1 MSKKDLGEMAIKKH
15 LHDVSFK
22 CLKYILL
29 QITYT
34 KYISDV
40 LSLPV
45 NRLWLLN
52 IAHKMLT
59 SWWHLEDLLLQYLKR
74 SSDRQIGLDILDV
87 SALSLICVAYEEN
100 FQDI

>member
-1 MSKKDLGEMAIKKH
+1 
-15 LHDVSFK
+15 
-22 CLKYILL
+22 
-29 QITYT
+29 
-34 KYISDV
+34 
-40 LSLPV
+40 
-45 NRLWLLN
+45 
-52 IAHKMLT
+52 MLT